1 MKNENGNKNGRAGR
15 HACNVFDK
23 VELFDVKEVLEKGGR
38 VTMLIRHA
46 ERPPLDPGDPTFGAS
61 LPLTER
67 GWRMARQFG
76 AMLANTVRPE
86 SVAFYASG
94 TFRTL
99 QTACGMAMGLDAVE
113 TAGPISKK
121 IRISEFLGSDSPF
134 FGSLEERMALIAEGR
149 YLERLNGYFR
159 EGKMRGYRP
168 FRMASGEMEARLKA
182 LHRSGDNLVVAVTH
196 DINVA
201 AFLAG
206 RGVVASFTE
215 ETWPCYQGA
224 AVIIEAADGRK
235 EYGSFRWN
243 EDMEGIDLLDAR
255 FR

>member
-1 MKNENGNKNGRAGR
+1 MKNENDNKNVPAGR
-15 HACNVFDK
+15 HTCNVRGKIGLSDIR
-23 VELFDVKEVLEKGGR
+23 DALEKGGQ

-46 ERPPLDPGDPTFGAS
+46 ERPPLDPSDPTFGAS
-61 LPLTER
+61 LSLTER

-76 AMLANTVRPE
+76 AMLANTVQPE
-86 SVAFYASG
+86 SVAFHASG

-113 TAGPISKK
+113 TEKPISKK

-134 FGSLEERMALIAEGR
+134 FGSLEERMELIAEGR

-215 ETWPCYQGA
+215 ETWPCYQDA
-224 AVIIEAADGRK
+224 AVIIEASDGRK

-243 EDMEGIDLLDAR
+243 RDVEG
-255 FR
+255 